1 ESKHARA
8 VANHLQTEHLELT
21 VTSADALNIVPQLAD
36 MYDEPFADSSQIP
49 THLISKLTRAHV
61 TVALSGDGGDE
72 LFAGYNR
79 YALGYGVLGMVSRT
93 PAGLRRAAASVLN
106 SIPAKLVDGLARIA

>member
-1 ESKHARA
+1 MSRSRFRS
-8 VANHLQTEHLELT
+8 ELT
-21 VTSADALNIVPQLAD
+21 VTNTDALNVVPHLAD

-49 THLISKLTRAHV
+49 THLISKMTRAYV

-79 YALGYGVLGMVSRT
+79 YNLGHGVLGMACRA
-93 PAGLRRAAASVLN
+93 PAGLRRVCASILN
-106 SIPAKLVDGLARIA
+106 SIPDDVVEGLARLAPPGLDRKST